1 MHIYLY
7 RMLTISLGFCNN
19 KVVFRGCD
27 VCWRWII
34 YFRDFCT
41 PYWAIAAVASYFWAL
56 CGTHLQHL
64 FSSWAEGGVRL
75 DTHHI
80 QVCAPPEGRLCKCL
94 RELSMDEAVTSQ
106 DRMIISLANVTFRF
120 FFFQIKG
127 FLIFSFWGWV
137 ISTGYC
143 TSKKSLAVLVTVKLF
158 SLSVLHL
165 VNPRPGSCHCQR
177 MYTTFSNPLF
187 PSTPSDHETTPQMYC
202 KGPEKEMKKDT
213 ALTFHWWLCFS
224 SL

>member
-1 MHIYLY
+1 MYLLVNLYVHYIGMHIYLY

-120 FFFQIKG
+120 FFFSNKRLSHLQFLGLSNINRLLHIK
-127 FLIFSFWGWV
+127 
-137 ISTGYC
+137 
-143 TSKKSLAVLVTVKLF
+143 KKS
-158 SLSVLHL
+158 SS
-165 VNPRPGSCHCQR
+165 SCN
-177 MYTTFSNPLF
+177 S
-187 PSTPSDHETTPQMYC
+187 EVV
-202 KGPEKEMKKDT
+202 
-213 ALTFHWWLCFS
+213 
-224 SL
+224 